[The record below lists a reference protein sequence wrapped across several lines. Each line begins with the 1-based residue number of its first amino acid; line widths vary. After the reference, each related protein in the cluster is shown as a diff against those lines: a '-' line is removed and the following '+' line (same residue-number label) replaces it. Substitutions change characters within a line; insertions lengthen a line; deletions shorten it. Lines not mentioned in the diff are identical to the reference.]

1 MVTIQQIHY
10 QAEKSDTVIRTHKL
24 SPTEWV
30 TIIIILSGKR
40 EQTLSIIEDHMLEV
54 ISSVFWKEES
64 QEVDFNFISEN
75 YNKFI
80 RTTPLWEESILGMC
94 FAVVSWDT
102 LMVSCIGESQA
113 ILTHSTDNDIE
124 VIAEWN
130 MNHNEFHAVSIGKIK
145 EGSNIYLS
153 NTSIL
158 EKVADDLILESSLV
172 EDENWEKE
180 FLSTLWRE
188 SKESI
193 HIIRLKNTGSKKSKG
208 YHIAATRKFGKQI
221 HLIQTQAVKIWELVS
236 LIARK
241 YKLPKVGMLM
251 KNKKTEYVFLFF
263 GIILL
268 FALVYS
274 FIQAI
279 FYTINTPSKD
289 SKNELLKA
297 QTLIEESQK
306 LTSNPSS
313 FNKNIEEAEKIL
325 LELKKAQLHIADT
338 ENLLGRI
345 DAMKKEIND
354 IETVNLSKNTSIIPF
369 NPSDISPVWCYESD
383 KKITLLGK
391 QWAIFW
397 YSRSEAMQKVTPYP
411 NGEKLLDF
419 DFSDDGSSFILT
431 ETNNILSGKK
441 WILTYVNV
449 SGQDSWEKAKKIKL
463 FNGNIYLLSSDWRT
477 LYKHKPWVNWFSSK
491 TPSFELSW
499 TTSLMDSGIDGG
511 IYGIWDDGK
520 VIRFISGKADYPK
533 NIVINKIPW
542 VYDIAKKDPL
552 KFVVKPNLSYIYI
565 LSGRSLWIFE
575 PNSKRFQ
582 DITAWN
588 YIAQVELQT
597 NEEIRNICIPR
608 DWLLYTVTNLG
619 LYETNFE
626 IANSKI
632 ILR

>member
-10 QAEKSDTVIRTHKL
+10 QAEKSNTVTRTHKL

-94 FAVVSWDT
+94 FAVVSWET

-113 ILTHSTDNDIE
+113 ILTHPENDIE

-130 MNHNEFHAVSIGKIK
+130 MNHNEFHAVSSGKIK
-145 EGSNIYLS
+145 EGINIYLS
-153 NTSIL
+153 STSIL
-158 EKVADDLILESSLV
+158 EKISDDLIIESSLV
-172 EDENWEKE
+172 EDENWEKD
-180 FLSTLWRE
+180 FLSILWRE
-188 SKESI
+188 SKESL
-193 HIIRLKNTGSKKSKG
+193 HLIRIKNNRINKNKVHPGTVSK
-208 YHIAATRKFGKQI
+208 KFGKQI
-221 HLIQTQAVKIWELVS
+221 HLIQSQAIRIGELISLVAKRYKIPEL
-236 LIARK
+236 
-241 YKLPKVGMLM
+241 GTLM
-251 KNKKTEYVFLFF
+251 KNKKTEYAFLFV
-263 GIILL
+263 GIALL
-268 FALVYS
+268 FALIYS

-279 FYTINTPSKD
+279 FYTVNTPNKD

-306 LTSNPSS
+306 LTSNPAS

-325 LELKKAQLHIADT
+325 LELKEEQLHIADT
-338 ENLLGRI
+338 ESLLGRI

-354 IETVNLSKNTSIIPF
+354 IETVNLSKTSSIVPF
-369 NPSDISPVWCYESD
+369 NASDISPVGCYEFD

-391 QWAIFW
+391 QWAIFA
-397 YSRSEAMQKVTPYP
+397 YSRSEAIQKVTPYP

-419 DFSDDGSSFILT
+419 DFSDDGNSFILT
-431 ETNNILSGKK
+431 EANTLLSWKK
-441 WILTYVNV
+441 WTLTYINA
-449 SGQDSWEKAKKIKL
+449 SGQDVWEKAKKIKL
-463 FNGNIYLLSSDWRT
+463 FNGNIYLLSSDGRI
-477 LYKHKPWVNWFSSK
+477 LYKHKPWINGFSSK
-491 TPSFELSW
+491 TPSFETSW
-499 TTSLMDSGIDGG
+499 TASILDIWIDGW
-511 IYGIWDDGK
+511 IYSISDEWK
-520 VIRFISGKADYPK
+520 IIRFISGKPDYPK
-533 NIVINKIPW
+533 NIVINKVPW
-542 VYDIAKKDPL
+542 IYDIGKQEPL

-582 DITAWN
+582 DVTAWT
-588 YIAQVELQT
+588 YVAQVELQT
-597 NEEIRNICIPR
+597 NEEIRNVCIPR

-619 LYETNFE
+619 LYETKFE
-626 IANSKI
+626 IANWKI